1 MSEAPI
7 KIKMFFKKATQIRK
21 RLNRSTSE
29 VTTGEISLT
38 KMRLN
43 ETAAIK
49 RSSRTP
55 EEFKERMAEV
65 KAKRRKEDLALL
77 KEKMATETAEQRQI
91 RLDKQRRLKEEKK
104 QRLIQLAEESDP
116 AAVTATPVLK
126 SIENLDENN
135 NKIAEMGVSSKA
147 TNDFMMVD
155 KSAESILSTFETV
168 VRENCGWAK
177 LYDFSRENIENEI
190 PCSQRRF

>member
-1 MSEAPI
+1 
-7 KIKMFFKKATQIRK
+7 
-21 RLNRSTSE
+21 
-29 VTTGEISLT
+29 
-38 KMRLN
+38 
-43 ETAAIK
+43 
-49 RSSRTP
+49 
-55 EEFKERMAEV
+55 MAEV